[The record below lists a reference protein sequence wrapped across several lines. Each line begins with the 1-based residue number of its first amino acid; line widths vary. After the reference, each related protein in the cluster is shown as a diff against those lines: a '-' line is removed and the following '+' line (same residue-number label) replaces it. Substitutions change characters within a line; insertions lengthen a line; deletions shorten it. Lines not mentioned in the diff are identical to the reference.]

1 MDLIEWT
8 NDLNL
13 GIAFI
18 DESHQKLVSLA
29 NEFIDGMRRGQPPCT
44 LTLLLTQLRE
54 HAIADISAKESIL
67 SQTRYNRRSEQFM
80 GNERLKVSI
89 RKFHQHIKKTCSVS
103 EIDVQN
109 LKRTLVTHIHNSN
122 QAITDCTA
130 SLKI

>member
-1 MDLIEWT
+1 MDIIEWT
-8 NDLNL
+8 DDLRL

-44 LTLLLTQLRE
+44 LTLALTRLRE
-54 HAIADISAKESIL
+54 QALADITTKENIL
-67 SQTRYNRRSEQFM
+67 SQMRYIKRSAQAM
-80 GNERLKVSI
+80 GDERLKVSI
-89 RKFHQHIKKTCSVS
+89 RDFHQHIKKTCSVNDI
-103 EIDVQN
+103 EVQN
-109 LKRTLVTHIHNSN
+109 LKRTLVNHIHNSN